1 MALLLQIIIFLLTNV
16 GDTYMYKAKGLI
28 DSSMTYQI
36 KLESNVESTN

>member
-1 MALLLQIIIFLLTNV
+1 M